1 MASSKEY
8 LEFIIG
14 QDSFL
19 LTEHRGCVRLGM
31 AASFSR
37 CVLPNDRQFVLG
49 GYLRICRR
57 RFGERMM
64 EASVKQTHTH
74 TKSAY
79 MQPKYACKI

>member
-31 AASFSR
+31 AAPFSR
-37 CVLPNDRQFVLG
+37 CTLPNDRQ
-49 GYLRICRR
+49 
-57 RFGERMM
+57 
-64 EASVKQTHTH
+64 H
-74 TKSAY
+74 
-79 MQPKYACKI
+79 